1 MAPPAPRPTAP
12 PMMAPSA
19 DTDDGL
25 LKLMRGFNIP
35 ITREDYLNLAYMG
48 EPPAALTPEQEEEL
62 PPELRRK

>member
-1 MAPPAPRPTAP
+1 MAKEVT
-12 PMMAPSA
+12 

-25 LKLMRGFNIP
+25 LKLMRHFNIP

>member
-1 MAPPAPRPTAP
+1 MQGEANKMAKEVT
-12 PMMAPSA
+12 

-25 LKLMRGFNIP
+25 LKLMRHFNIP